1 MHEINVEEVED
12 AFEDVHERLGC
23 GESILGVPGGQSV
36 DVIDVHVERVRRPE
50 PVQIAAEEAAWA
62 HEDVADVPSDDET
75 AQEEP
80 CRDERARTVRR
91 GSDSRLGGSHLDC
104 DRMPRGR

>member
-12 AFEDVHERLGC
+12 AFDDVHERLGC

-36 DVIDVHVERVRRPE
+36 DVVDVHVERVRRPE

-62 HEDVADVPSDDET
+62 HEDVADVPGDDET